1 MTESQELLAQYV
13 TEGSEEA
20 FRGLVERYINLVYST
35 AVRLVDGDTH
45 RAQDVAQEVFLD
57 LARLARGLSS
67 KVMLGGWLHRHTCFV
82 AAMVL
87 RRERRRQHRERQA
100 AEMHTLEDHGR
111 ARFEQIA
118 PLLDEAINQLSTPDR
133 SAIVLR
139 FYEGQD
145 LRSIGQ
151 ALALNEDAAQ
161 KRVARALEKLR
172 RLLLR
177 RGVALSGA
185 GLAAM
190 LGAEASTAA
199 PAGLAASVTSTALA
213 GAMAGKAGL
222 ALTAIKIVSMTKL
235 KLAVG
240 TIVVAGLGTGF
251 VLEQQ
256 SVAALRAQNRALE
269 QQVAQ
274 LRPAAGPSGANPQAL
289 PDDPA
294 SQREEQSRELN
305 RLRRQVGAMRP
316 QSGDLAGLRTKNQQL
331 RTAAGAAG
339 EPEEPVGPAEAEFKA
354 QTEARMNHVKQ
365 WGLLFKTYALD
376 HNEQFPTNFEQ
387 CARATGTESELD
399 FGTKNLEIL
408 YQGAEVTGA
417 EDALKTLLFRD
428 RETRRSP
435 KGDLVRIYGFADGRA
450 EAHAEPDEA
459 GFAAWE
465 ADRIVASPP
474 GTNNQPA
481 HL

>member
-13 TEGSEEA
+13 ADGSEEA
-20 FRGLVERYINLVYST
+20 FRELVERYMNLVYST
-35 AVRLVDGDTH
+35 AVRLVDGDAH
-45 RAQDVAQEVFLD
+45 RAQDVTQEVFLD

-67 KVMLGGWLHRHTCFV
+67 RVMLGGWLHRHTCFV

-100 AEMHTLEDHGR
+100 AEMHTLEDHGK

-199 PAGLAASVTSTALA
+199 PAGLAASVSSAALA
-213 GAMAGKAGL
+213 GAAAGKGAL
-222 ALTAIKIVSMTKL
+222 ALTTLKVISSMTKV
-235 KLAVG
+235 KIATG
-240 TIVVAGLGTGF
+240 TIVVACLGTAV

-274 LRPAAGPSGANPQAL
+274 LGQVPGPSAADPQTA

-294 SQREEQSRELN
+294 SRREEQLRELN
-305 RLRRQVGAMRP
+305 RLRNQVGALRQ
-316 QSGDLAGLRTKNQQL
+316 QSGALAGLRARNHALHLATGK
-331 RTAAGAAG
+331 
-339 EPEEPVGPAEAEFKA
+339 PEDPVGPAEAEFKE
-354 QTEARMNHVKQ
+354 QTEMRMNHVKQ
-365 WGLLFKTYALD
+365 WGLSFKLYALD
-376 HNEQFPTNFEQ
+376 HNEQFPTSFEQ
-387 CARATGTESELD
+387 SARGTSTESELG
-399 FGTKNLEIL
+399 FGTNNLEIL

-417 EDALKTLLFRD
+417 DADKTLLFRD
-428 RETRRSP
+428 KETRRSP
-435 KGDLVRIYGFADGRA
+435 NGDLVRVYGFADGHT

-465 ADRIVASPP
+465 ADRIVATPP
-474 GTNNQPA
+474 GTNTYPT

>member
-100 AEMHTLEDHGR
+100 AEMHALEDHGK

-118 PLLDEAINQLSTPDR
+118 PILDEAINQLSTPDR

-199 PAGLAASVTSTALA
+199 PAGLAASVSSAALA
-213 GAMAGKAGL
+213 GAMAGKGAL
-222 ALTAIKIVSMTKL
+222 ALTTLKVISSMIKVKIATGM
-235 KLAVG
+235 
-240 TIVVAGLGTGF
+240 IVVAGLGIAF

-274 LRPAAGPSGANPQAL
+274 LGQVPGPSAADPQTA

-294 SQREEQSRELN
+294 SRREEQLRELN
-305 RLRRQVGAMRP
+305 RLRNQVGALRQ
-316 QSGDLAGLRTKNQQL
+316 QSGALAGLRTKNHAL
-331 RTAAGAAG
+331 HLATG
-339 EPEEPVGPAEAEFKA
+339 EPEDPVEAEFKE
-354 QTEARMNHVKQ
+354 QTEMRMNHMKR
-365 WGLLFKTYALD
+365 WGLSFYMYAVEHHD
-376 HNEQFPTNFEQ
+376 QFPTNFEQ
-387 CARATGTESELD
+387 SARVTGAESELD
-399 FGTKNLEIL
+399 FGTNNIEIL
-408 YQGAEVTGA
+408 YRGAIVSGA
-417 EDALKTLLFRD
+417 DAGKTLLFRD
-428 RETRRSP
+428 KETRRSP
-435 KGDLVRIYGFADGRA
+435 QGDLVRVYGFADGHT

-465 ADRIVASPP
+465 ADRTAAAPP
-474 GTNNQPA
+474 GTNNLPT